1 LSEVIDLC
9 GLVGIA
15 GEVGTKGL
23 KAFER
28 MLELDTYRGPHSTG
42 VMVVKAGGT
51 PSVAKQ
57 LGTPW
62 DLYDHK
68 SYKDAVWGTNIRV
81 LLGHNRWA
89 TKGKIN
95 KLNAHPFE
103 FSRVVGAHN
112 GTLTNFSNLEDHNK
126 FEVDSEALYNHLNT
140 HGVDDLA
147 LKLKGAFA
155 LTWYNKEEE
164 TINLL
169 RNKERP
175 LFYALTKDRH
185 TLLWASE
192 DWMIMLAARQAS
204 LDLDSHSVK
213 ELPVGVLM
221 SFPVNMDAANKPF
234 SDVRV
239 RRLELYEP
247 PVYNYTKLPTTST
260 ASTVGKSLVPFS
272 TYQQYVGKSVL
283 FSVVGAGKT
292 ISQQHYIEGC
302 LVENDTVCVRVFPP
316 HEDELWDK
324 MLESVNYF
332 QGTAKA
338 YSSLDSGYLT
348 IDLRTVVEVEVSAS
362 DEAEDTFLVF
372 EKEEV
377 TSDEFY
383 ERTKRGCGWCS
394 NPVSLAESHE
404 LHWLSKYSFICG
416 SCAEQEEVKT
426 YLIK

>member
-1 LSEVIDLC
+1 
-9 GLVGIA
+9 
-15 GEVGTKGL
+15 
-23 KAFER
+23 
-28 MLELDTYRGPHSTG
+28 
-42 VMVVKAGGT
+42 
-51 PSVAKQ
+51 
-57 LGTPW
+57 
-62 DLYDHK
+62 LYDHK
-68 SYKDAVWGTNIRV
+68 SYKDVVWGTNIRV

-112 GTLTNFSNLEDHNK
+112 GTLSDFSNLEDHNK

-155 LTWYNKEEE
+155 LTWYNKEEK

-192 DWMIMLAARQAS
+192 DWMIMLAAKQAGLEVS
-204 LDLDSHSVK
+204 SQAVH
-213 ELPVGVLM
+213 ELPTGVLM
-221 SFPVNMDAANKPF
+221 SFPINMDTANKPF

-239 RRLELYEP
+239 RRLELYTP
-247 PVYNYTKLPTTST
+247 PVYNYEKPIVPSH
-260 ASTVGKSLVPFS
+260 SSRVGKPVVPFS
-272 TYQQYVGKSVL
+272 TFQQYVGKSVL

-292 ISQQHYIEGC
+292 FSNQHYIECC
-302 LVENDTVCVRVFPP
+302 LVENDNVSVRVFPP
-316 HEDELWDK
+316 HEGEIWNK

-332 QGTAKA
+332 EGLAKS

-348 IDLRTVVEVEVSAS
+348 IDLRSITEVEVSAS
-362 DEAEDTFLVF
+362 DEAKDTFLVF

-383 ERTKRGCGWCS
+383 ERTKDGCGWCS

-404 LHWLSKYSFICG
+404 LHWLGKYSFICG